1 MSAFSDKDLER
12 RILTVQAELKRW
24 AVSENIWYE
33 SGFDSYAKRVDGEP
47 GEDAVVFIMYSTGP
61 ISRLLDEDLDPGLR
75 EQFDSIAQQHGF
87 WWENYDGVAFYFFA
101 AAEELQKAYDAYFH
115 WKWVCSLIVEDFGD
129 LYGELYQYFH
139 RRPERLYNLH
149 PREFEILLYRVF
161 QNQGYD
167 AQVGPGVG
175 DGGVDVK
182 LLQRG
187 PLGDTLVYVQAK
199 RYAPSRP
206 IGLEAVAALRGVV
219 ANDGADRGIFVTTSR
234 YLPGAEAFARRS
246 SGMLE
251 LNTSEDVSQ
260 WCKEAE
266 NGVIADKS
274 VLVSDL
280 NVLSILREVENGRH
294 ACVVH
299 AHAGYQ
305 TIQNVFAL
313 VLKETRHA
321 ALLMILPKRS
331 LNENSGGLDGYE
343 IPVLT
348 RQILQSKNAGTV
360 FRAKRN
366 VDDRSRVSYW
376 DGSNLFSTW
385 DRKPCYFSHID

>member
-1 MSAFSDKDLER
+1 MF
-12 RILTVQAELKRW
+12 
-24 AVSENIWYE
+24 
-33 SGFDSYAKRVDGEP
+33 
-47 GEDAVVFIMYSTGP
+47 
-61 ISRLLDEDLDPGLR
+61 
-75 EQFDSIAQQHGF
+75 
-87 WWENYDGVAFYFFA
+87 
-101 AAEELQKAYDAYFH
+101 
-115 WKWVCSLIVEDFGD
+115 SLIVEDFAD

-149 PREFEILLYRVF
+149 HREFEILLYRVF

-167 AQVGPGVG
+167 AQVGPGSG

-187 PLGDTLVYVQAK
+187 PLGDTLAYVQAK

-234 YLPGAEAFARRS
+234 YLPGAEPFARRS

-251 LNTSEDVSQ
+251 LKTSDDVSQ

-266 NGVIADKS
+266 NGVITDKS

-280 NVLSILREVENGRH
+280 HVLSILREVEQGRH

-305 TIQNVFAL
+305 TITNVFAL

-321 ALLMILPKRS
+321 ALLMILLKRS
-331 LNENSGGLDGYE
+331 GNGSSGGLDGFE

-348 RQILQSKNAGTV
+348 GQILQSKNACTV
-360 FRAKRN
+360 FRAKRK

-376 DGSNLFSTW
+376 DGRNLFSTW
-385 DRKPCYFSHID
+385 DRKPCYFSHMD